1 MLRCRHGHL
10 NRRTIESICHANCY
24 RSLPHGVAGQISG
37 FPRDL
42 PGSLIGRRA
51 GERVARAA
59 RCSFPLATAAAG
71 CPLRVRRTAQ
81 PETRTGRTNHRDDGG
96 RFRLQRGARLRR
108 QRRRASGP
116 PQAAWD
122 FSGAHRDYPLHLR
135 CFRFSDATRPPRF
148 SPLREASLR
157 EPFAKPHQIDHLSH
171 AQTPSMRLNAS
182 SRRRTPRPWTRRSR
196 TL

>member
-10 NRRTIESICHANCY
+10 NRSTIESICHANCY

-51 GERVARAA
+51 GERVARCALQFHWPPPPPDA
-59 RCSFPLATAAAG
+59 HSAFAG
-71 CPLRVRRTAQ
+71 RH
-81 PETRTGRTNHRDDGG
+81 N
-96 RFRLQRGARLRR
+96 
-108 QRRRASGP
+108 RRRGPDARITATMADDFVFNEGLDFDVSDDERSGP

-135 CFRFSDATRPPRF
+135 CFRFSDATRLPRF

-157 EPFAKPHQIDHLSH
+157 EPFAKPHQTDHLSH